1 MDRRTFMMTGAWLSS
16 ATGGAWPW
24 LARAAAASN
33 TLAIVDSTL
42 ACGPSFAR
50 YAAQMKLPIFETGD
64 DIGAL
69 WYTTLAPL
77 FGRALSQTSAQTSA
91 QPSGQTPAPTPP
103 SLIGVTRA
111 SDYFVLGEL
120 ATRAG
125 YRVEHSHE
133 QRAGSAAQHAHVAFV
148 FAPHASRRSQS

>member
-16 ATGGAWPW
+16 VTGGAWPW
-24 LARAAAASN
+24 LASAAAQRG

-50 YAAQMKLPIFETGD
+50 YAAHMKLPVFDTGD

-77 FGRALSQTSAQTSA
+77 LAQNPMGGRRA
-91 QPSGQTPAPTPP
+91 
-103 SLIGVTRA
+103 LIGVTRA
-111 SDYFVLGEL
+111 CDYFVLKEL
-120 ATRAG
+120 AIR
-125 YRVEHSHE
+125 
-133 QRAGSAAQHAHVAFV
+133 SAHLAEPSEAQHGGLASRHAHVAFA
-148 FAPHASRRSQS
+148 FAPRSARRSDN

>member
-16 ATGGAWPW
+16 AAGGAWPW
-24 LARAAAASN
+24 LARAAARGN

-42 ACGPSFAR
+42 ACGPAFAR
-50 YAAQMKLPIFETGD
+50 YAARMKLPTFETGD

-77 FGRALSQTSAQTSA
+77 IGQAPS
-91 QPSGQTPAPTPP
+91 QPSALMPP

-111 SDYFVLGEL
+111 SDYFVLSEL
-120 ATRAG
+120 VTRAG
-125 YRVEHSHE
+125 YRVEQSHDL
-133 QRAGSAAQHAHVAFV
+133 RTGSAAQHAHVAFA
-148 FAPHASRRSQS
+148 FMPRAPRQSWNPN

>member
-1 MDRRTFMMTGAWLSS
+1 MDRRTFMMTGAWLST

-24 LARAAAASN
+24 LARAAAQSN
-33 TLAIVDSTL
+33 TLAVVDSTL
-42 ACGPSFAR
+42 GCGPSFAR
-50 YAAQMKLPIFETGD
+50 YAAHLKLPTFEAGD

-77 FGRALSQTSAQTSA
+77 LSPGAAL
-91 QPSGQTPAPTPP
+91 TPP
-103 SLIGVTRA
+103 ALIGLTRA

-125 YRVEHSHE
+125 LRVEHRHE
-133 QRAGSAAQHAHVAFV
+133 QRVGPAAQHAHVAFA
-148 FAPHASRRSQS
+148 FAPHVVLRRS

>member
-16 ATGGAWPW
+16 AAGGAWPW
-24 LARAAAASN
+24 LARAAARSN

-50 YAAQMKLPIFETGD
+50 YAAQMKLPVFETGD

-77 FGRALSQTSAQTSA
+77 LGPT
-91 QPSGQTPAPTPP
+91 PGQTRVPTPP
-103 SLIGVTRA
+103 SLIGLTRA
-111 SDYFVLGEL
+111 SDFFVLSEL

-125 YRVEHSHE
+125 QLVEHSHE
-133 QRAGSAAQHAHVAFV
+133 QRAGSGTRDAHVTFAFTPRV
-148 FAPHASRRSQS
+148 PRQS

>member
-1 MDRRTFMMTGAWLSS
+1 MCV
-16 ATGGAWPW
+16 
-24 LARAAAASN
+24 ARAAAGSN

-77 FGRALSQTSAQTSA
+77 LSQARSHST
-91 QPSGQTPAPTPP
+91 APMPP
-103 SLIGVTRA
+103 SLIGLTRA

-125 YRVEHSHE
+125 HRVEHRHE
-133 QRAGSAAQHAHVAFV
+133 QRAGAGAQHAHVAFV
-148 FAPHASRRSQS
+148 FVPRALGQSPSQS

>member
-1 MDRRTFMMTGAWLSS
+1 MDRRTFMMTGAWLSG
-16 ATGGAWPW
+16 ATGGEWPW
-24 LARAAAASN
+24 LARAAARSN

-77 FGRALSQTSAQTSA
+77 LGRTLTT
-91 QPSGQTPAPTPP
+91 TPP
-103 SLIGVTRA
+103 SLIGLTRA
-111 SDYFVLGEL
+111 SDYFVLSEL

-125 YRVEHSHE
+125 HRIEHSHE
-133 QRAGSAAQHAHVAFV
+133 QHAGSAAQHAHVAFAFTPRV
-148 FAPHASRRSQS
+148 PR